1 MERNEWAIHDAGSD
15 IGELAMTYA
24 RAIEYRITRNLLA
37 RRSGPVASPETHL
50 AERLIAIGAVTTA
63 LLLGG
68 SYLPELV
75 TAAIAASG
83 LWVTAAG

>member
-1 MERNEWAIHDAGSD
+1 
-15 IGELAMTYA
+15 MTLA
-24 RAIEYRITRNLLA
+24 RAVEYRIIRERISHRDLAPTPDETR
-37 RRSGPVASPETHL
+37 L
-50 AERLIAIGAVTTA
+50 AERIISIVAVTIA

-75 TAAIAASG
+75 TAAVAASG